1 MAKGHSDQTTEG
13 IRVRVAAEYLPEHS
27 DPERRRWVYAYRVV
41 LTNLGGK
48 RAKLVSRHWVIR
60 DANNDVREVRGP
72 GVVGEQPDLAPGE
85 SFTYTSACPLT
96 TEWGTMEG
104 SYRMVREDGSPFEA
118 RIARFFLARTV
129 APISQMEE

>member
-1 MAKGHSDQTTEG
+1 MAKGHSDQTTDG

-27 DPERRRWVYAYRVV
+27 DPDRRRWVYAYRVI
-41 LTNLGGK
+41 LTNIGGK
-48 RAKLVSRHWVIR
+48 RARLVSRHWVIR

-85 SFTYTSACPLT
+85 SFTYTSACPLA

-104 SYRMVREDGSPFEA
+104 SYRMVREDGSTFDA
-118 RIARFFLARTV
+118 HIARFFLARTV